1 MDERKQP
8 SVPDD
13 EHGAI
18 APEPEEP
25 TGSGDGSEDEEHE
38 PSPAPGRAIGGG
50 TSRASQ

>member
-1 MDERKQP
+1 MDKRKQP

-13 EHGAI
+13 EHGTSV
-18 APEPEEP
+18 PEPEDP
-25 TGSGDGSEDEEHE
+25 TGSSDASEDEQHE